1 VTERA
6 PYGRGEDV
14 TMGEETRRVL
24 KITGIAA
31 LAVAA
36 VGTVAA
42 LVVRDQISRQ
52 RRNLFNPLAL
62 RRLAALE
69 HVARQEPS
77 VDHIN
82 LLRDYIGWEPRELL
96 RNRARAIVARMEESP
111 LDPAPAARP
120 LRGVLS

>member
-1 VTERA
+1 
-6 PYGRGEDV
+6 
-14 TMGEETRRVL
+14 MQEETKQWLR
-24 KITGIAA
+24 ITGVTA

-36 VGTVAA
+36 AGMVAT

-69 HVARQEPS
+69 HIARQRPS

-82 LLRDYIGWEPRELL
+82 LLRDYISWEPRSLL
-96 RNRARAIVARMEESP
+96 RSRARAVIARMEREALSR
-111 LDPAPAARP
+111 AGAIEEPAA
-120 LRGVLS
+120 

>member
-1 VTERA
+1 MTERA
-6 PYGRGEDV
+6 PEGRVEGV

-24 KITGIAA
+24 KITGITA

-77 VDHIN
+77 VDHIT
-82 LLRDYIGWEPRELL
+82 LLRDYIAWEPRGLL
-96 RNRARAIVARMEESP
+96 RNRARAIVARMEDSP
-111 LDPAPAARP
+111 RDSGPVARP
-120 LRGVLS
+120 VRGVLS